1 MEGNREEDAG
11 AGGGGEEAG
20 GEETYKCNDAAAMP
34 WGCIVLCIQ
43 FLASTYIKQ
52 NSRSREETHEF
63 THYKFQLHG

>member
-11 AGGGGEEAG
+11 VGGGGEEAG
-20 GEETYKCNDAAAMP
+20 GEETYNKRNDAAAMP

-52 NSRSREETHEF
+52 NSRS
-63 THYKFQLHG
+63 